1 MFGVVRGRRGGSGD
15 TLIVPIV
22 ATQSRVPST
31 SHRGP
36 SSAVRPIACTRT
48 VSPRRTL
55 AGESSKRT
63 RRRGRAINGV
73 VTTSSQPSETVVYI
87 IIPTKS
93 RQKNLKKK
101 HQHFSSNMTTTRHH
115 LEVAAATATM
125 PLDRTISLNVHNR
138 HGAGAAASGTTSSQS
153 SLKDRWYSFR
163 YRPRGGTGN
172 DGGDRHHRRS
182 NVEEFL
188 FMESLPDVPTIDVA
202 AASEVARAPDG
213 QEIELSIIIRKD
225 TIRRDLMDS
234 MRTCNGR
241 LQLMEL
247 VELNEFDPGGVLPSP
262 SQSELD
268 RLFCWAIY
276 VGAPAECLDSL
287 YNCGA
292 NLHYSH
298 CGNFTAIHLAAFM
311 GNADALRYR
320 TRFHLLTRVVFKCL
334 NRCMALLFFL
344 FLL

>member
-1 MFGVVRGRRGGSGD
+1 M
-15 TLIVPIV
+15 
-22 ATQSRVPST
+22 
-31 SHRGP
+31 
-36 SSAVRPIACTRT
+36 
-48 VSPRRTL
+48 
-55 AGESSKRT
+55 
-63 RRRGRAINGV
+63 
-73 VTTSSQPSETVVYI
+73 
-87 IIPTKS
+87 
-93 RQKNLKKK
+93 
-101 HQHFSSNMTTTRHH
+101 TTRHH
-115 LEVAAATATM
+115 LEVAAATVAM

-138 HGAGAAASGTTSSQS
+138 HGGGGGGCGGSGGGNGAATSRTTSSQS

-172 DGGDRHHRRS
+172 SGDRQHQQS

-188 FMESLPDVPTIDVA
+188 FMESLPDAPVTVSVSATETD
-202 AASEVARAPDG
+202 RAPDG

-234 MRTCNGR
+234 MRMCNGR

-247 VELNEFDPGGVLPSP
+247 VELNEFDPGGVLPAP
-262 SQSELD
+262 NQNELD

-287 YNCGA
+287 YDCGA

-311 GNADALRYR
+311 GNADALRYN
-320 TRFHLLTRVVFKCL
+320 FIIL
-334 NRCMALLFFL
+334 
-344 FLL
+344 

>member
-1 MFGVVRGRRGGSGD
+1 M
-15 TLIVPIV
+15 
-22 ATQSRVPST
+22 A
-31 SHRGP
+31 
-36 SSAVRPIACTRT
+36 
-48 VSPRRTL
+48 
-55 AGESSKRT
+55 
-63 RRRGRAINGV
+63 
-73 VTTSSQPSETVVYI
+73 
-87 IIPTKS
+87 
-93 RQKNLKKK
+93 
-101 HQHFSSNMTTTRHH
+101 TTTRHH
-115 LEVAAATATM
+115 LEVAAATVAM

-138 HGAGAAASGTTSSQS
+138 HGGGGGGGGGSGGTGAAASRSTSSQS

-172 DGGDRHHRRS
+172 SGDRQRQQS

-188 FMESLPDVPTIDVA
+188 FIESLPDVPVTVGRT
-202 AASEVARAPDG
+202 ASTTEADHAPDG
-213 QEIELSIIIRKD
+213 HEIELSIIIRKD

-247 VELNEFDPGGVLPSP
+247 VELNEFDPGGVLPP
-262 SQSELD
+262 PNQSELD

-287 YNCGA
+287 YDCGA

-311 GNADALRYR
+311 GNADALRYNFIVACKR
-320 TRFHLLTRVVFKCL
+320 SREHLKFIKNIVSTVPIKLYFAKFVLNL
-334 NRCMALLFFL
+334 NRLATYFL
-344 FLL
+344 NI

>member
-1 MFGVVRGRRGGSGD
+1 M
-15 TLIVPIV
+15 
-22 ATQSRVPST
+22 AT
-31 SHRGP
+31 
-36 SSAVRPIACTRT
+36 
-48 VSPRRTL
+48 
-55 AGESSKRT
+55 
-63 RRRGRAINGV
+63 
-73 VTTSSQPSETVVYI
+73 
-87 IIPTKS
+87 
-93 RQKNLKKK
+93 
-101 HQHFSSNMTTTRHH
+101 TTTRHH
-115 LEVAAATATM
+115 LEVTAATAAM

-138 HGAGAAASGTTSSQS
+138 HGAAASAGTTSSSQS

-172 DGGDRHHRRS
+172 DGDRHHRRS

-188 FMESLPDVPTIDVA
+188 FMESLPDAPTIDVA

-287 YNCGA
+287 YDCGA
-292 NLHYSH
+292 NLHYSN

-311 GNADALRYR
+311 CNVDALRYEPN
-320 TRFHLLTRVVFKCL
+320 VFYARPAAVFIYPKITKRRDPSL
-334 NRCMALLFFL
+334 SFVFFVILLFGSKENYPSVNTQTVDY
-344 FLL
+344 

>member
-1 MFGVVRGRRGGSGD
+1 MNYTGRY

-22 ATQSRVPST
+22 ATLPARQTVVRQPSDRARYDPNR
-31 SHRGP
+31 SAGP
-36 SSAVRPIACTRT
+36 NSAGRRRHVGGGQNAVRDRENK
-48 VSPRRTL
+48 RRDVENNL
-55 AGESSKRT
+55 PAGDR
-63 RRRGRAINGV
+63 IFVCNI
-73 VTTSSQPSETVVYI
+73 Y
-87 IIPTKS
+87 
-93 RQKNLKKK
+93 LD
-101 HQHFSSNMTTTRHH
+101 MTTRHH
-115 LEVAAATATM
+115 LEVAAATVAM

-138 HGAGAAASGTTSSQS
+138 HGGGGGGGGGGNGAATSARTTSSQS

-172 DGGDRHHRRS
+172 SSGDRQRQQS

-188 FMESLPDVPTIDVA
+188 FMESLPDAPATDS
-202 AASEVARAPDG
+202 ASATEADRAPDG

-234 MRTCNGR
+234 MRMCNGR

-247 VELNEFDPGGVLPSP
+247 VELNEFDPGGVLPAP
-262 SQSELD
+262 NQNELD

-287 YNCGA
+287 YDCGS

-311 GNADALRYR
+311 GNADALRYD
-320 TRFHLLTRVVFKCL
+320 FIILQ
-334 NRCMALLFFL
+334 
-344 FLL
+344 